1 MLDFRGYAPPAAMPL
16 VPGDFEPMGPRRTA
30 WHSLTNGGSGTLR
43 QTAIQNRR
51 AEAEMEDGTRRD

>member
-1 MLDFRGYAPPAAMPL
+1 MPL
-16 VPGDFEPMGPRRTA
+16 VPGDFEPMGLRRTA